1 MKQKVFSFGLAVILS
16 CSLSAQNFIS
26 STKQWNVMLN
36 EWAGVSTE
44 IFFIDG
50 DSVVNSLDYNII
62 WASYDSLSTW
72 HYRGLLREVSNIVY
86 YIPPDGNE
94 GVLYDFNLD
103 IGDSA
108 IVNNVFCSDIPIYV
122 VDIDTVE
129 YFGIS
134 RKRWLLGENGYV
146 QESWVEG
153 IGSMHGPLYTRF
165 EYCIICPVWNLLCY
179 HDNDTLEYIR
189 NGYTDCYQTSVGIK
203 ENYNETGFAIY
214 PNPIRKGN
222 SIHITTKSAPTN
234 ISVYNS
240 SGVLMR
246 SINSINET
254 KVKVETTT
262 FKPGLY
268 LITITSGDD
277 KVQTQKILVE

>member
-1 MKQKVFSFGLAVILS
+1 
-16 CSLSAQNFIS
+16 
-26 STKQWNVMLN
+26 MLN

-50 DSVVNSLDYNII
+50 DSVVNSVNYNKI
-62 WASYDSLSTW
+62 WVSYDSLLTW
-72 HYRGLLREVSNIVY
+72 HYQGLLREVSNIVY

-94 GVLYDFNLD
+94 GILYDFNLE

-108 IVNNVFCSDIPIYV
+108 YINNLFCSDIPIYV

-129 YFGIS
+129 YFGVS

-153 IGSMHGPLYTRF
+153 IGSMHGPLYTKF

-179 HDNDTLEYIR
+179 HNNDTLEYIM
-189 NGYTDCYQTSVGIK
+189 NGYTDCYQTSVGII
-203 ENYNETGFAIY
+203 EEYDDTGFAIY
-214 PNPIRKGN
+214 PNPIRKGS
-222 SIHITTKSAPTN
+222 SIYITTNSVPSN

-240 SGVLMR
+240 SGILMR
-246 SINSINET
+246 SLNSTTDTKIKIET
-254 KVKVETTT
+254 NI

-268 LITITSGDD
+268 LITITSSDD
-277 KVQTQKILVE
+277 KVKTQKILVE

>member
-1 MKQKVFSFGLAVILS
+1 MKQKFFSFGLAVMLS

-26 STKQWNVMLN
+26 TTKQWNVMLN

-62 WASYDSLSTW
+62 WVSYDSLSTW

-108 IVNNVFCSDIPIYV
+108 VVNNFFCSDIPIFV

-129 YFGIS
+129 YFGVS

-153 IGSMHGPLYTRF
+153 IGSMYGPLYTKF

-179 HDNDTLEYIR
+179 HDNDTLQYIMS
-189 NGYTDCYQTSVGIK
+189 GYSNCYQTSVGIT
-203 ENYNETGFAIY
+203 EVYNEPVFAIY
-214 PNPIRKGN
+214 PNPIRKGS
-222 SIHITTKSAPTN
+222 SINITTNTVHSN
-234 ISVYNS
+234 IRVYSS
-240 SGVLMR
+240 SGVLMKR
-246 SINSINET
+246 INSITGT
-254 KVKVETTT
+254 KIKVETTN
-262 FKPGLY
+262 FKSGLY
-268 LITITSGDD
+268 LISITDSDG
-277 KVQTQKILVE
+277 KVKTQKILVE